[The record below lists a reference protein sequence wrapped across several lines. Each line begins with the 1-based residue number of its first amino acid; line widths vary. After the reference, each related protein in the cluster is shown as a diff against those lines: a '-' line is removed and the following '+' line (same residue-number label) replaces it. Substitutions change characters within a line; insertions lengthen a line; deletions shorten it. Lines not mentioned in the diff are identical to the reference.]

1 MTRLT
6 ERISETWI
14 KVFLIKAQNSYLTGM
29 TEAWQPV
36 LQYSFDSTI
45 SWAGLLEMKFT
56 FFALSWMNWMIWGNQ
71 YFPTSPQTSHLPW
84 FPVLAAPLRWR
95 ATCDQLKSQCRH
107 RPGRQLLKL
116 QALNICPQ
124 VQHLLLLSGFF
135 LLECHFIGFL
145 FNSSFLK
152 KKKKYNKIKNIRN
165 QNVKLIFYKS
175 LHGIITASFLWEGFV
190 TSHISSLK

>member
-1 MTRLT
+1 MTACP
-6 ERISETWI
+6 S
-14 KVFLIKAQNSYLTGM
+14 VFLRQHDILSRITGD
-29 TEAWQPV
+29 EI
-36 LQYSFDSTI
+36 YI
-45 SWAGLLEMKFT
+45 
-56 FFALSWMNWMIWGNQ
+56 FALSWMNWMIWGNQ

>member
-1 MTRLT
+1 MTRLK

-14 KVFLIKAQNSYLTGM
+14 KVFLIKAQNSYLTGR

-36 LQYSFDSTI
+36 LQYSFNSTI
-45 SWAGLLEMKFT
+45 SWAGLLEMK
-56 FFALSWMNWMIWGNQ
+56 WMNWMIWGNQ
-71 YFPTSPQTSHLPW
+71 NFPTPPSSHLPW
-84 FPVLAAPLRWR
+84 FPVLSAPLRWR

-152 KKKKYNKIKNIRN
+152 KKYNKIKIIRN
-165 QNVKLIFYKS
+165 QNVKLIFYKC

-190 TSHISSLK
+190 TSHISS